1 MKKLYAFIFCWLGFC
16 ISAFTSFAE
25 SRVPEILPLKLRY
38 PVGTILH
45 YRLARHNP
53 NFKTDGTPSG
63 AMDMYALFTRTR
75 LEDDP
80 QGKIRERFVFNCFK
94 FGQSMT
100 PAPVRMV
107 EFKAARG
114 YTMDYSVSE
123 SDGITKLDFSSLPR
137 TLDGFFFMIMTW
149 DAVTFDGMTRP
160 TKTLLVPDAAPIGRK
175 IEDLSGPSIFPF
187 EYPPLVTDS
196 KYSFSGKN
204 EVKVLGVGRV
214 TNVPC
219 AIIEFRMAENTVDMN
234 LRVKPMEVKTH
245 GFEHFWGKTFL
256 SLEDGRIVR
265 GELVGP
271 VLLTIETTMP
281 GKDTPDRSTT
291 LAMGYLEMDLLTIE
305 EFAKELKSQRAE

>member
-1 MKKLYAFIFCWLGFC
+1 MKKLCALVFFLLGFC
-16 ISAFTSFAE
+16 VLAFTFFAE
-25 SRVPEILPLKLRY
+25 TRVPEIVPLKLRY

-45 YRLARHNP
+45 YRLVRHNAS
-53 NFKTDGTPSG
+53 FKTDGTPSG
-63 AMDMYALFTRTR
+63 GMDMHVLFTRTR
-75 LEDDP
+75 LEDDL
-80 QGKIRERFVFNCFK
+80 QGKIRERFVFDCFK

-100 PAPVRMV
+100 AAPVRMA

-114 YTMDYSVSE
+114 FTMDFSVNE

-160 TKTLLVPDAAPIGRK
+160 TKTLLVPDAAPIGSK
-175 IEDLSGPSIFPF
+175 FEDLSGPYIFRF

-196 KYSFSGKN
+196 KYTFSGKN
-204 EVKVLGVGRV
+204 EVKVLGAGRV
-214 TNVPC
+214 KNIPC
-219 AIIEFRMAENTVDMN
+219 AIVEFMMAENTVDMN
-234 LRVKPMEVKTH
+234 LHVKPMEVRTH

-256 SLEDGRIVR
+256 ALEDGRVIR

-271 VLLTIETTMP
+271 VLLTIETMMP

-291 LAMGYLEMDLLTIE
+291 LAMGYLEMDLLTAE
-305 EFAKELKSQRAE
+305 EFARELDSQRAE